1 MAEVKVKITAQN
13 QTQTGFQAVLADA
26 QKTAAQVK
34 QTMAQASDVRVF
46 QPKPLSSGPI
56 SVDIGDY
63 GLEPLRELQKQIAEV
78 RRSAQDALDPEAPAS
93 FSDGIG
99 GVIGRFAILIGI
111 AATVGKVIG
120 SAFDQL
126 SQAVRSA
133 TSIQEQFNETI
144 AAAGTATS
152 LDGAISGFRQL
163 NTLADQTNK
172 TLKEAQGAG
181 IGEALANFFSGRPGQ
196 LLGRTADLLTGGRV
210 SGGLRDQEGRQRE
223 ISRDAFL
230 GSLNRQRINAEEL
243 ASAGG
248 DSAAIERIQREQQ
261 RRQARER
268 LLDALKGEEPELIKA
283 AQLEQEAAFAAEDR
297 ATAAQ
302 EALEKEKQITREKEK
317 QAALESGTRRGNV
330 TGRQLGPGNFEGI
343 RELEREREAAR
354 RALGPEFGPGTSEAA
369 RGGFRVDASVFAREQ
384 QEEALRLAQQQA
396 QQSAFGGDFG
406 ASALQRVGGASTEFF
421 RVRGESQQEQQKR
434 ATEFLKQI
442 LQELKKGEPLV
453 LGGSR

>member
-1 MAEVKVKITAQN
+1 
-13 QTQTGFQAVLADA
+13 
-26 QKTAAQVK
+26 
-34 QTMAQASDVRVF
+34 
-46 QPKPLSSGPI
+46 
-56 SVDIGDY
+56 
-63 GLEPLRELQKQIAEV
+63 
-78 RRSAQDALDPEAPAS
+78 
-93 FSDGIG
+93 
-99 GVIGRFAILIGI
+99 
-111 AATVGKVIG
+111 
-120 SAFDQL
+120 
-126 SQAVRSA
+126 
-133 TSIQEQFNETI
+133 
-144 AAAGTATS
+144 

-163 NTLADQTNK
+163 NALADQTNK

-302 EALEKEKQITREKEK
+302 EALEEEKQITREKEK

-330 TGRQLGPGNFEGI
+330 RGRQLGPGSIEGI
-343 RELEREREAAR
+343 REFEREREAAR
-354 RALGPEFGPGTSEAA
+354 RALGPEFGPGTADAA

-384 QEEALRLAQQQA
+384 QEEALKLAE
-396 QQSAFGGDFG
+396 QQSKQTAFGGDFG

>member
-126 SQAVRSA
+126 SQAVKSA

-163 NTLADQTNK
+163 NALADQTNK

-302 EALEKEKQITREKEK
+302 EALEKEKQITKEKEK
-317 QAALESGTRRGNV
+317 QAALESGTRAGNV
-330 TGRQLGPGNFEGI
+330 PRGRQLGPGNFEGI

-354 RALGPEFGPGTSEAA
+354 RALGPEFGPGTEDAA
-369 RGGFRVDASVFAREQ
+369 TGGFRVDASEFARQ
-384 QEEALRLAQQQA
+384 QGERLAAEEAAFRG
-396 QQSAFGGDFG
+396 SAG
-406 ASALQRVGGASTEFF
+406 ASSLQRIGFASNQFYDTRQKKDPTEET
-421 RVRGESQQEQQKR
+421 RR
-434 ATEFLKQI
+434 AADFAKQI
-442 LQELKKGEPLV
+442 LDILKKGEPLV
-453 LGGSR
+453 LPSTN